1 MSSSYVVFNKGD
13 HWISRYLH
21 PFISHCFIIKPDR
34 GRWIVCGKSE
44 KSFDLYTIDNHSDIL
59 SDSLVIKTQAKESK
73 RGLLMLNTC
82 VGQVKQQLGIRKPFI
97 WTPYQLFRYLNNE
110 KP

>member
-1 MSSSYVVFNKGD
+1 MSSKYVVFTKGYS
-13 HWISRYLH
+13 HWITRWLH
-21 PFISHCFIIKPDR
+21 PDISHCFTLTAEK
-34 GRWIVCGKSE
+34 GKWLVCGKSD

-59 SDSLVIKTQAKESK
+59 SDSYVIKVDVKEVP

-97 WTPYQLFRYLNNE
+97 LTPFQLFKYLRDL
-110 KP
+110 